1 MSCLMT
7 GKVRVLGCLGG
18 ETGGRE
24 GKKQHTDRYVL
35 CRERGENERRSG
47 GKGKGKGE

>member
-1 MSCLMT
+1 MT

-18 ETGGRE
+18 ERE

-35 CRERGENERRSG
+35 CSETGENDGHSG
-47 GKGKGKGE
+47 GEKKKDEERSKVLS